1 MKLRVAFQ
9 MDPIDKINID
19 QDTTFR
25 LAQKAQELNYKIFYY
40 NPNNLF
46 FSKGKVFAKGHYLRI
61 NKDKK
66 TFFSLDDQIVI
77 DLADNFDVIW
87 LRQDPPF
94 DMAYITSTHL
104 LDLISKKTLIIN
116 NPFWVRN
123 LPEKIFVL
131 QFPDIIP
138 PTLISKSSQEIR
150 EFLNE
155 HKKIVIKPLFG
166 NGGADV
172 FKIKISDP
180 NLNTILEIFNQK
192 YKEPFIIQKFLSEVK
207 NGDKR
212 VILIDGKPVGAI
224 NRLPQKG
231 EIRSN
236 MHVGGI
242 AIKTNLTVR
251 DKEICLKIGNIL
263 KERGQ
268 LLVGI
273 DIIGDFLT
281 EINLTSPTGIQEIEK
296 YEKIDVSQKI
306 WDVIS
311 KKVKMLS

>member
-9 MDPIDKINID
+9 MDRIDNINID

-25 LAQKAQELNYKIFYY
+25 LAEKAQELNHEIFYY
-40 NPNNLF
+40 NPENLF
-46 FSKGKVFAKGHYLRI
+46 FSEGKVFAKGHYLTI
-61 NKDKK
+61 NRDKK
-66 TFFSLDDQIVI
+66 NFFNLHNKITI
-77 DLADNFDVIW
+77 DLEKDFDVIW

-104 LDLISKKTLIIN
+104 LDLVSKKTLVIN
-116 NPFWVRN
+116 DPFWVRN

-131 QFPDIIP
+131 SFADLTP
-138 PTLISKSSQEIR
+138 PTLISKNVEEIKI
-150 EFLNE
+150 FLNE

-172 FKIKISDP
+172 FKVNISDP
-180 NLNTILEIFNQK
+180 NLNSILEVFNQK
-192 YKEPFIIQKFLSEVK
+192 YKEPFIIQKFLSEIK

-212 VILIDGKPVGAI
+212 VILVDGKPVGAI

-242 AIKTNLTVR
+242 AKKTNLTVR
-251 DKEICLKIGNIL
+251 DKEICQKIGNIL
-263 KERGQ
+263 KKRGQ

-296 YEKIDVSQKI
+296 YENIDISQKI
-306 WDVIS
+306 WDVIT
-311 KKVKMLS
+311 KKVKMLN

>member
-25 LAQKAQELNYKIFYY
+25 IAQKAQELGHEIFYY
-40 NPNNLF
+40 NPESLF
-46 FSKGKVFAKGHYLRI
+46 FSEGKVFAKGHYLKI
-61 NKDKK
+61 NKNKKNFFDLSDKI
-66 TFFSLDDQIVI
+66 TI
-77 DLADNFDVIW
+77 DLANNLDVIW

-104 LDLISKKTLIIN
+104 LDLISKKTLVIN
-116 NPFWVRN
+116 DPFWVRN

-131 QFPDIIP
+131 NFADLTP
-138 PTLISKSSQEIR
+138 PTLISKNVEEIKK
-150 EFLNE
+150 FLNV

-172 FKIKISDP
+172 FKVKISDP
-180 NLNTILEIFNQK
+180 NLNSILEMFNQK
-192 YKEPFIIQKFLSEVK
+192 YKEQYIIQKFLSEVK
-207 NGDKR
+207 KGDKR

-224 NRLPQKG
+224 NRLPKKG

-236 MHVGGI
+236 MHDGGI
-242 AIKTNLTVR
+242 AQKTNLTVR
-251 DKEICLKIGNIL
+251 DKEICQKIGNIL
-263 KERGQ
+263 KKRGQ

-273 DIIGDFLT
+273 DIIGGFLT

-296 YEKIDVSQKI
+296 YENID
-306 WDVIS
+306 IS
-311 KKVKMLS
+311 KKIWEVITKKVKTLS

>member
-25 LAQKAQELNYKIFYY
+25 IAQKAQELGHEIFYY
-40 NPNNLF
+40 NPESLF
-46 FSKGKVFAKGHYLRI
+46 FSEGKVFAKGHYLKI
-61 NKDKK
+61 NKNKKNFFDLSDKI
-66 TFFSLDDQIVI
+66 TI
-77 DLADNFDVIW
+77 DLANNLDVIW

-104 LDLISKKTLIIN
+104 LDLISKKTLVIN
-116 NPFWVRN
+116 DPFWVRN

-131 QFPDIIP
+131 NFADLTP
-138 PTLISKSSQEIR
+138 PTLISKNVEEIKK
-150 EFLNE
+150 FLNV

-172 FKIKISDP
+172 FKVKISDP
-180 NLNTILEIFNQK
+180 NLNSILEMFNQK
-192 YKEPFIIQKFLSEVK
+192 YKEQYIIQKFLSEVK
-207 NGDKR
+207 KGDKR

-224 NRLPQKG
+224 NRLPKKG

-242 AIKTNLTVR
+242 AQKTNLTVR
-251 DKEICLKIGNIL
+251 DKEICQKIGNIL
-263 KERGQ
+263 KKRGQ

-273 DIIGDFLT
+273 DIIGGFLT

-296 YEKIDVSQKI
+296 YENID
-306 WDVIS
+306 IS
-311 KKVKMLS
+311 KKIWEVITKKVKTLS

>member
-1 MKLRVAFQ
+1 MKFS
-9 MDPIDKINID
+9 ISEINKILGNIN
-19 QDTTFR
+19 FNGSV
-25 LAQKAQELNYKIFYY
+25 K
-40 NPNNLF
+40 NNLF